1 MIGIIIEK
9 IQDDGE
15 RYLSEKETHLTGGN
29 IGVLG
34 FSVGL
39 QFTKEVQE
47 SKNFQYKLS
56 HLCQKKEIDA
66 FFAKAFNE
74 LGIQISPSQRIDLT
88 KATFGSPYM
97 LQLVGYNICLY
108 ANDDGSIDESLIES
122 AL

>member
-1 MIGIIIEK
+1 MATLAYWVFLLVCNSPK
-9 IQDDGE
+9 KSKNQ
-15 RYLSEKETHLTGGN
+15 
-29 IGVLG
+29 
-34 FSVGL
+34 
-39 QFTKEVQE
+39 
-47 SKNFQYKLS
+47 KNFQYKLS
-56 HLCQKKEIDA
+56 PLPKKEIDA

>member
-47 SKNFQYKLS
+47 SKNLQYKLS
-56 HLCQKKEIDA
+56 HLCQKKRLMH
-66 FFAKAFNE
+66 F
-74 LGIQISPSQRIDLT
+74 LLRHLMS
-88 KATFGSPYM
+88 
-97 LQLVGYNICLY
+97 
-108 ANDDGSIDESLIES
+108 
-122 AL
+122 